1 MASLLLGS
9 TEILFVLKTLF
20 LVGWVLIPAGAVAER
35 INHEGRLLGAPPV
48 VTNAV
53 LFNTPEADA
62 IVSAM
67 QIFPTTNAWNEDISR
82 RPVLTNSDAMMAQII
97 ADLQTTRRSLRVFQE
112 MNFVLVPDA
121 QPLAPVSFIDYPDE
135 SDPSPYP
142 VPANMPIE
150 TWPSQ
155 TSGQTLQQWQQ
166 DVNAWGGD
174 RHAIIVQ
181 PGSGFIW
188 EMWQAK
194 LVGTSWEASN
204 GAKFNLKTNGL
215 RPLGWTS
222 GDAAGLPMFAALVR
236 YDECERG
243 MVEHACRIV
252 VARSRREYIY
262 PATHYASTTAATQ
275 TNVPAMGQRVRL
287 KSTFVIPPT
296 WAKQEKALLLGLK
309 KYGALV
315 ADNGGFFSI
324 SITPDDRW
332 PANAFNHISSI
343 GITNFEVIQTTGETG
358 GTRSPGA
365 PLANAGPDQTLTP
378 GNPVTLQGHVSF
390 GGATPAIQWRLYSGP
405 GTVTFGDATRTN
417 TTASFSIPGI
427 YTLMLSADDGVHAVT
442 YDATVVTVTQ
452 GITLAMTRSGANL
465 SLTWVGGTAPFVVE
479 HADSPSAGPWS
490 GVMTTS
496 VQSVS
501 LPIAGVNGF
510 FRVRGN

>member
-1 MASLLLGS
+1 VMK
-9 TEILFVLKTLF
+9 LFC
-20 LVGWVLIPAGAVAER
+20 LVGLVLISVRAFAER
-35 INHEGRLLGAPPV
+35 INQEGRILGASPV
-48 VTNAV
+48 VTSSI
-53 LFNTPEADA
+53 LFNTPQADA

-82 RPVLTNSDAMMAQII
+82 RPALANSDAMIAQII

-121 QPLAPVSFIDYPDE
+121 QPLVSVSFIDYPEE

-142 VPANMPIE
+142 IPANMPIE

-155 TSGQTLQQWQQ
+155 TGGQTLQQWQQ
-166 DVNAWGGD
+166 DANAWGGD

-181 PGSGFIW
+181 PGSDTIW
-188 EMWQAK
+188 EMWQAR
-194 LVGTSWEASN
+194 LVGTNWEASN
-204 GAKFNLKTNGL
+204 GAKFNLKTNGQ

-222 GDAAGLPMFAALVR
+222 GDAAGLPMFPAMVR

-296 WAKQEKALLLGLK
+296 WTKQEKALLLGLK

-332 PANAFNHISSI
+332 PVNAFNHVSSI
-343 GITNFEVIQTTGETG
+343 GITNFEVIQTTGATG
-358 GTRSPGA
+358 GPRVAGA

-378 GNPVTLQGHVSF
+378 GNPITLPGFVNF
-390 GGATPAIQWRLYSGP
+390 TGAPPAIQWKLYSGP
-405 GTVTFGDATRTN
+405 GPVTFGDSTRTN
-417 TTASFSIPGI
+417 TSVTFSAPGVF
-427 YTLMLSADDGVHAVT
+427 TLMLSADDGTHAVA
-442 YDATVVTVTQ
+442 YDAIVVTVTPAM
-452 GITLAMTRSGANL
+452 TLALARAGTNL
-465 SLTWVGGTAPFVVE
+465 NLTWMGGTPPFVVE
-479 HADSPSAGPWS
+479 RTDSLPASSWS
-490 GVMTTS
+490 GVVTTS
-496 VQSVS
+496 LQNASTP
-501 LPIAGVNGF
+501 LTGANGF